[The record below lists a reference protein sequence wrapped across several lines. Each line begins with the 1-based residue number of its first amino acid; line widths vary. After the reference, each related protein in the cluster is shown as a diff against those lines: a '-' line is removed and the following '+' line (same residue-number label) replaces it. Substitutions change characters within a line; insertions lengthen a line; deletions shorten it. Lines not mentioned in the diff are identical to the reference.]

1 MHKHRRVLAGSAVVL
16 MAGLV
21 ATACGGSDENAAT
34 SKTVRSVKKKAP
46 VAVEAKR
53 APLTGLPDPSG
64 RSATR
69 AALVVKT
76 GNNPE
81 ARPQVGLDVAD
92 VVFEEIV
99 EGGITRFAAVYQS
112 DAPAQVG
119 PVRSVRGMDPNLAL
133 SVGGIFA
140 YSGGTPPNVSKIR
153 STRGVISVDETQA
166 RGAMVRDSS
175 GGRGAPNNLFVRT
188 EEMWAKGGAPIP
200 PHSLFEFLPSGKEFA
215 GEPVASVTVRF
226 GGSFDT
232 TYTYDAVTK
241 RFLRTNAGKP
251 FVAASGAQIAPTNVI
266 VQFIQYPRD
275 SEGVTVGSGA
285 AWAFSAGKLVRGTWQ
300 RPDPAVP
307 PVFLDGDGK
316 EILLTPGRTWVELA
330 KTQMRVDVVAAPPTQ
345 TTAKSQ
351 GTTTPKTVKR

>member
-1 MHKHRRVLAGSAVVL
+1 MQKRRRVLAGSAVVL
-16 MAGLV
+16 VAGLL
-21 ATACGGSDENAAT
+21 ATACGGSDESAAT
-34 SKTVRSVKKKAP
+34 SKPVRSVKKKAP
-46 VAVEAKR
+46 VAAEAKR
-53 APLTGLPDPSG
+53 APLTGLPDTSG
-64 RSATR
+64 RAATR

-112 DAPAQVG
+112 DAPVQVG

-200 PHSLFEFLPSGKEFA
+200 PHSLFEFLASGGEFA
-215 GEPVASVTVRF
+215 GEPVASFTVRF

-232 TYTYDAVTK
+232 TYTYDAAT
-241 RFLRTNAGKP
+241 
-251 FVAASGAQIAPTNVI
+251 
-266 VQFIQYPRD
+266 
-275 SEGVTVGSGA
+275 
-285 AWAFSAGKLVRGTWQ
+285 
-300 RPDPAVP
+300 
-307 PVFLDGDGK
+307 
-316 EILLTPGRTWVELA
+316 
-330 KTQMRVDVVAAPPTQ
+330 
-345 TTAKSQ
+345 
-351 GTTTPKTVKR
+351 KTVLADQRRSAVCRFERCTDRPNQCDRAVHPVSA